1 MHHTRSTES
10 AHRKT
15 VRFHTSLQLDAAF
28 TNSPVIIRHYCNG
41 TAQLEQSTALAPA
54 KTYAIVKVGRQIDGN
69 EAAFL
74 FWLIHKAMTVTPRL
88 LIRHGPMKVRPCKN
102 ICIKEMEDNRIIY
115 CCSKTSFKKAL
126 LYLVNIN
133 SCCFYWELKSNKPI
147 NEKILNVSSELRTT

>member
-1 MHHTRSTES
+1 MPRFDYEDHLLINTLRSHKLTFKLHIQSNSFNPKRYRLPYAANLHHTRSTES

-69 EAAFL
+69 EAVFL
-74 FWLIHKAMTVTPRL
+74 F
-88 LIRHGPMKVRPCKN
+88 
-102 ICIKEMEDNRIIY
+102 
-115 CCSKTSFKKAL
+115 
-126 LYLVNIN
+126 
-133 SCCFYWELKSNKPI
+133 
-147 NEKILNVSSELRTT
+147 